1 MKKESVL
8 WHSIRKKAIIL
19 AETSIFIL
27 KKICFQFCGHCEGQL
42 LKAGN
47 PKLLP
52 NDFRICV
59 LQSCDRIG
67 EMMEST
73 IIDAI
78 LLAQLFG
85 DLFIVK

>member
-1 MKKESVL
+1 L
-8 WHSIRKKAIIL
+8 HSLRKKAIIM
-19 AETSIFIL
+19 AETNIFIL
-27 KKICFQFCGHCEGQL
+27 KVISFKFCGHCEGQL
-42 LKAGN
+42 LKPGN

-67 EMMEST
+67 ETMEST
-73 IIDAI
+73 NIDAI

-85 DLFIVK
+85 DLIIVK